1 MRYKKENLPNQHL
14 ESLEKL
20 AEVNEPLYLAYLH
33 KEAFYNFFNF
43 MPSEVKEAESFLIQW
58 IVDAF
63 KSQLKALQDFAEYL
77 NRNKQILLNIILTGR
92 SSAISEGIN
101 RKIQVIKSM
110 AYGYRNIQYFM
121 LKIMQR
127 CGVLGSMWKP
137 ANL

>member
-1 MRYKKENLPNQHL
+1 V
-14 ESLEKL
+14 S
-20 AEVNEPLYLAYLH
+20 
-33 KEAFYNFFNF
+33 
-43 MPSEVKEAESFLIQW
+43 EAEKFLIIW

-63 KSQLKALQDFAEYL
+63 KSKLKALQEFAEYIK
-77 NRNKQILLNIILTGR
+77 RNTKILLNIILTGR
-92 SSAISEGIN
+92 SSAVSEGIN

-110 AYGYRNIQYFM
+110 AYGYKNLQYFM